1 MIPIAVADAR
11 HTVIARW
18 SRVLIPRRSR
28 EAIARHL
35 PAWSA
40 PWLAMQV
47 WLGRDGLDR
56 ELAEGANPNT
66 DPARRLR
73 VRQLS
78 SRRGR
83 RHVAAR
89 LRWLVAEARQPTHS
103 TWAVVPP
110 LNHRQLE
117 DARESLLLLADRLEQ
132 AREPCPRALAL
143 ASFLIH
149 DPFSPAFV
157 AAHDSWPPSSSGDG
171 VTVTGHAR
179 AALEAIDQQPMR

>member
-1 MIPIAVADAR
+1 MLIPGRSPEALAR
-11 HTVIARW
+11 HF
-18 SRVLIPRRSR
+18 
-28 EAIARHL
+28 

-40 PWLAMQV
+40 PWLAMRV

-56 ELAEGANPNT
+56 ELAEGANPDT

-73 VRQLS
+73 ARQLS
-78 SRRGR
+78 SRRAR

-89 LRWLVAEARQPTHS
+89 LRWLAAEARQPTHS

-110 LNHRQLE
+110 LNLRQLE
-117 DARESLLLLADRLEQ
+117 EARESLLMLADRLEL
-132 AREPCPRALAL
+132 ARKPCPRALAL

-157 AAHDSWPPSSSGDG
+157 PFDDPWPPSSSANGA
-171 VTVTGHAR
+171 TVTGHAR
-179 AALEAIDQQPMR
+179 AALEAIDQQPLR

>member
-1 MIPIAVADAR
+1 MR
-11 HTVIARW
+11 
-18 SRVLIPRRSR
+18 
-28 EAIARHL
+28 
-35 PAWSA
+35 
-40 PWLAMQV
+40 V

-56 ELAEGANPNT
+56 ELAEGANPDA

-73 VRQLS
+73 ARQLS

-83 RHVAAR
+83 RHVAAS

-103 TWAVVPP
+103 TWAVVQP
-110 LNHRQLE
+110 LNHRQVE
-117 DARESLLLLADRLEQ
+117 EARESLLTLADLLEQ

-157 AAHDSWPPSSSGDG
+157 PFHESWPPSSGG
-171 VTVTGHAR
+171 HGATVTGHAR
-179 AALEAIDQQPMR
+179 AALEAIDHEPLR